1 MGMDPNGNQ
10 PPGSIKVLDYKS
22 YCYVV
27 CVVLLFCVKE
37 ILLREETIKKRSKET
52 HCVFQT
58 KSMRL
63 ITF

>member
-37 ILLREETIKKRSKET
+37 ILLREETIKKT
-52 HCVFQT
+52 Q
-58 KSMRL
+58 
-63 ITF
+63 